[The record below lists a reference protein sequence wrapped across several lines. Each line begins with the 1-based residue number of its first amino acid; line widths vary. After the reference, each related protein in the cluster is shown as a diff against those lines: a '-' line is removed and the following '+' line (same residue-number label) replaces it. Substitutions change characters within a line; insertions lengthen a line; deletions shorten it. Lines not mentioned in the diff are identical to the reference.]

1 MEEEI
6 RHLLEE
12 NLKLTREV
20 HRMVAKMRKYLMWQR
35 AISMLYF
42 IMLIA
47 PLILAIIY
55 LPPILRPLWEEAQ
68 PLLGALP
75 NSQHSNGFLQ
85 MLGLPFDFQTSS
97 DQQLLKLL
105 DAGRSLPKNI
115 Q

>member
-20 HRMVAKMRKYLMWQR
+20 HQQVRKIRKYLAWQR

-42 IMLIA
+42 MMLIA

-55 LPPILRPLWEEAQ
+55 LPPILRPVWEQAQ
-68 PLLGALP
+68 PLIGALP
-75 NSQHSNGFLQ
+75 NGSSSAGFLER
-85 MLGLPFDFQTSS
+85 LGLPANFQTSS

-105 DAGRSLPKNI
+105 DASGSFPKQI
-115 Q
+115 P